1 MEFSSKIG
9 IFLDADGVL
18 WPDRGPGA
26 ILNGLIESTSQL
38 TAFTKALGQRDLY
51 IISIVTN
58 QTFAA
63 RGAMGYLKFRGQV
76 RNVFESLV
84 DMNLIDEFEVCYHHP
99 HAKNLLLRRRNC
111 RCRKPAPGM
120 ITKIM
125 NRRNLSPTNCFV
137 IGDRIT
143 DIAAGKSAGIA
154 RAVLIN
160 NSRAFE
166 INKSL
171 SIMDDF
177 LEFSLR
183 SNLLDAASLLK
194 KPADD

>member
-1 MEFSSKIG
+1 
-9 IFLDADGVL
+9 
-18 WPDRGPGA
+18 
-26 ILNGLIESTSQL
+26 
-38 TAFTKALGQRDLY
+38 
-51 IISIVTN
+51 
-58 QTFAA
+58 
-63 RGAMGYLKFRGQV
+63 
-76 RNVFESLV
+76 
-84 DMNLIDEFEVCYHHP
+84 
-99 HAKNLLLRRRNC
+99 
-111 RCRKPAPGM
+111 
-120 ITKIM
+120 M